1 MAEKTRDVTGAH
13 PVTDDE
19 VRAVVQ
25 GAARRSRGVSVPV
38 AALWVCLAAA
48 LVAVAAIAVAG
59 FAGAGSAAVDGAAA
73 GDAAASGATAPA
85 GTQGAEVTV
94 SLSLPSGWPAGR
106 APAVPVALTGMTVDG
121 EEVADVLAPAPD
133 HPRAA
138 TLAPGVYE
146 LALANGTVEV
156 DGRVFGTETVRFS
169 VDGSGG
175 ARDVTLVLR
184 EEDGGEAAA
193 VDDAAAGRGDAD
205 VAAGDAAG
213 GASEG
218 RDDTAAGDAAVG
230 TGGDAGWGVSSGD
243 VGDLL
248 DAIDRTKELVD
259 AVSQW

>member
-1 MAEKTRDVTGAH
+1 MAEKTRDAAGAR

-19 VRAVVQ
+19 VRAVVK

-38 AALWVCLAAA
+38 AALWVCLAVA
-48 LVAVAAIAVAG
+48 LVAAVAIAAAG
-59 FAGAGSAAVDGAAA
+59 FAGAGAGGDATGAAGAAA
-73 GDAAASGATAPA
+73 PA
-85 GTQGAEVTV
+85 GVAADAQGAEVTV
-94 SLSLPSGWPAGR
+94 SLSLPSGWPADR

-133 HPRAA
+133 HPRTA

-156 DGRVFGTETVRFS
+156 DGRVFGAETVRFS

-175 ARDVTLVLR
+175 ARDVALVLQ
-184 EEDGGEAAA
+184 EEDGAGGGAAA
-193 VDDAAAGRGDAD
+193 PRDDAAAGDSAA
-205 VAAGDAAG
+205 AAGD
-213 GASEG
+213 
-218 RDDTAAGDAAVG
+218 
-230 TGGDAGWGVSSGD
+230 DAGWGVSSDD
-243 VGDLL
+243 VDDLL

>member
-13 PVTDDE
+13 PVADDE

-25 GAARRSRGVSVPV
+25 GAARHSRGVSVPV

-48 LVAVAAIAVAG
+48 LVAAVAIAVAG
-59 FAGAGSAAVDGAAA
+59 FAGMGAGDNATGAAGAAA
-73 GDAAASGATAPA
+73 PA
-85 GTQGAEVTV
+85 GVVADAQGAEVTV

-133 HPRAA
+133 HPRTA

-156 DGRVFGTETVRFS
+156 DGRVFGAETVRFS

-175 ARDVTLVLR
+175 AEDVALVLR
-184 EEDGGEAAA
+184 EEDGGEVAA

-205 VAAGDAAG
+205 AAAGDAAG

-230 TGGDAGWGVSSGD
+230 TGGDAGWGVSSDD
-243 VGDLL
+243 VDDLL